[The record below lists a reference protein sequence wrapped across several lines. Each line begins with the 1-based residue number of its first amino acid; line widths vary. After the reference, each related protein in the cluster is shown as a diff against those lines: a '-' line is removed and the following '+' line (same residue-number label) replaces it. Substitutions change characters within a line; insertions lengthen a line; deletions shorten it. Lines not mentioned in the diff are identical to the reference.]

1 MRAKR
6 GLSRLIL
13 LIFLVCAASP
23 VVVAQQRARAPHA
36 EDAEFGPNVRAYLG
50 YLRDEQEVVDDRVSR
65 REVDRHYYLH
75 NSNRI
80 YALRQMALRLARES
94 RNDYLPE
101 LEAVSL
107 PEFEQLFDA
116 PWPEPS
122 ALKVGE
128 VIEYKL
134 KYLGAIVSRGERFF
148 LFARL
153 DPYEQ
158 AELRRKAGET
168 KPQTD
173 SRAATTTQP
182 AQTPQPAATQTPQPA
197 TLQTPPAATQQ
208 PAPVQHPSAAQHPAA
223 TDSRVRPRRASA
235 P

>member
-13 LIFLVCAASP
+13 LIFLVCAASS
-23 VVVAQQRARAPHA
+23 VVVAQQRARAPRA

-134 KYLGAIVSRGERFF
+134 KYLGEVVSRGERFY

-158 AELRRKAGET
+158 AELRKKAGET

-173 SRAATTTQP
+173 SRAATTQP
-182 AQTPQPAATQTPQPA
+182 TQTPPPA